1 MASIAGAVNEQQIRD
16 ALRQVSD
23 PDRKNDIVS
32 LGMVTG
38 LTVKDGHVAFAIEV
52 EPERGPRLEP
62 LRKAAEKA
70 VFDLPGVLSVTAVL
84 TAHRGGPQGSPGQS
98 PAAPPTGRP
107 GAAKV
112 AVPGVGSIVAVASGK
127 GGVGKSTTAVNLA
140 VALATQGRRVGM
152 LDADIYGPSQ
162 PRMMGL
168 AGRRPQSRDDKTLI
182 PLQSYGVKCMSIG
195 FMVAE
200 DTPMI
205 WRGPMVMGAIQQML
219 RDVEWGELDIL
230 VCDLPPGTGD
240 AQLTMAQQVPLTG
253 AVIVSTPQDIAL
265 LDARKGLNMFRKVDV
280 PVLGI
285 IENMSY
291 FLCPHCGERSDIFSH
306 GGARREAERL
316 GSEFL
321 GEVPLDIAIR
331 ETSDGGRPIVVAEP
345 GSPHAKTY
353 QAIAARV
360 WDKVGALLGDAKRQ
374 PPRIVIQ

>member
-1 MASIAGAVNEQQIRD
+1 MATSGGAVDEGQVLA
-16 ALRQVSD
+16 ALRQVAD
-23 PDRKNDIVS
+23 PDRQTDIVG
-32 LGMVTG
+32 LGMISG
-38 LTVKDGHVAFAIEV
+38 LTIKEGHVSFAIQV

-62 LRKAAEKA
+62 LRKAAEQV
-70 VFDLPGVLSVTAVL
+70 VFALPGVLSVTAVL
-84 TAHRGGPQGSPGQS
+84 TAHRGGATQQRP
-98 PAAPPTGRP
+98 PAGHAGHPAP
-107 GAAKV
+107 AK
-112 AVPGVGSIVAVASGK
+112 AQVPGIRSIVAVASGK

-140 VALATQGRRVGM
+140 LALGGGGLRVGL

-162 PRMMGL
+162 PRMMGIKGKP
-168 AGRRPQSRDDKTLI
+168 AATEERKLI
-182 PLQSYGVKCMSIG
+182 PMQNYGVKCMSIG
-195 FMVAE
+195 FMIAE

-205 WRGPMVMGAIQQML
+205 WRGPMVQGAINQML
-219 RDVEWGELDIL
+219 REVEWGELDIL
-230 VCDLPPGTGD
+230 VADLPPGTGD

-316 GSEFL
+316 ATEFL
-321 GEVPLDIAIR
+321 GEVPLDMAIR
-331 ETSDGGRPIVVAEP
+331 ETSDGGHPIVVSQPA
-345 GSPHAKTY
+345 SAHAKTY

-360 WDKVGALLGDAKRQ
+360 WDKTAAILGDTRRQ
-374 PPRIVIQ
+374 APRIVIQ

>member
-1 MASIAGAVNEQQIRD
+1 MASIGAVNEQQIRD
-16 ALRQVSD
+16 ALRQVAD
-23 PDRKNDIVS
+23 PDRKQDIVS
-32 LGMVTG
+32 LGMVSG
-38 LTVKDGHVAFAIEV
+38 LTLKDGHVAFAIEV

-84 TAHRGGPQGSPGQS
+84 TAHRGSPGGGPGQS
-98 PAAPPTGRP
+98 PAARP
-107 GAAKV
+107 GAPAGRAAKV
-112 AVPGVGSIVAVASGK
+112 LVPGVRSIIAVASGK
-127 GGVGKSTTAVNLA
+127 GGVGKSTTATNLA
-140 VALATQGRRVGM
+140 VALATQGHRVGM

-162 PRMMGL
+162 PRMMGIS
-168 AGRRPQSRDDKTLI
+168 GRPQARDDKTLI
-182 PLQSYGVKCMSIG
+182 PLQNYGVKCMSIG

-200 DTPMI
+200 DSPMI
-205 WRGPMVMGAIQQML
+205 WRGPMVTGAIQQML

-291 FLCPHCGERSDIFSH
+291 FLCPHCGERSEIFSH

-321 GEVPLDIAIR
+321 GEVPLDMAIR
-331 ETSDGGRPIVVAEP
+331 ETSDGGRPIVISQP
-345 GSPHAKTY
+345 DSPHAKTY
-353 QAIAARV
+353 QTIAARV
-360 WDKVGALLGDAKRQ
+360 WDKVATLLGDAKRQ

>member
-1 MASIAGAVNEQQIRD
+1 MASNGGPVTEGQVLETLRGVTD
-16 ALRQVSD
+16 AERG
-23 PDRKNDIVS
+23 NDIVG
-32 LGMVTG
+32 LGMVSG
-38 LTVKDGHVAFAIEV
+38 LTIKDGHVAFALEV

-70 VFDLPGVLSVTAVL
+70 VFALPGVLSVTAVL
-84 TAHRGGPQGSPGQS
+84 TAHRAGPAQS
-98 PAAPPTGRP
+98 PAQAPAGRA
-107 GAAKV
+107 GAGKAL
-112 AVPGVGSIVAVASGK
+112 VPGVRSIVAVASGK

-140 VALATQGRRVGM
+140 LALATRGRRVGI

-162 PRMMGL
+162 PRMMGIR
-168 AGRRPQSRDDKTLI
+168 GRPQTTGERTLI
-182 PLQSYGVKCMSIG
+182 PLENYGVKCMSIG

-219 RDVEWGELDIL
+219 RDVAWGELDIL
-230 VCDLPPGTGD
+230 VVDLPPGTGD

-285 IENMSY
+285 VENMSY
-291 FLCPHCGERSDIFSH
+291 FLCPHCGGRSDIFSH

-316 GSEFL
+316 GAEFL
-321 GEVPLDIAIR
+321 GEIPLDMAIR
-331 ETSDGGRPIVVAEP
+331 ETSDGGHPIVVAQP
-345 GSPHAKTY
+345 DSPHAKTY

-360 WDKVGALLGDAKRQ
+360 WDKVAATLGDVRRQ
-374 PPRIVIQ
+374 APRIVIQ

>member
-1 MASIAGAVNEQQIRD
+1 MASFGAATEQQILD
-16 ALRQVSD
+16 ALRQVAD
-23 PDRKNDIVS
+23 PDRKQDIVS
-32 LGMVTG
+32 LGMVSG
-38 LTVKDGHVAFAIEV
+38 LTLKDGHVAFAIEV
-52 EPERGPRLEP
+52 EPERGPRLES

-84 TAHRGGPQGSPGQS
+84 TAHRGGPARPQPGPAGAPSGS
-98 PAAPPTGRP
+98 PTGRT
-107 GAAKV
+107 AKIL
-112 AVPGVGSIVAVASGK
+112 VPSVRSIIAVASGK
-127 GGVGKSTTAVNLA
+127 GGVGKSTTATNLA
-140 VALATQGRRVGM
+140 VALATQGHRVGM

-162 PRMMGL
+162 PRMMGIS
-168 AGRRPQSRDDKTLI
+168 GRPQARDDKTLI
-182 PLQSYGVKCMSIG
+182 PLQNYGVKCMSIG

-219 RDVEWGELDIL
+219 RDVEWGELDVL

-316 GSEFL
+316 GSDFL
-321 GEVPLDIAIR
+321 GEVPLDMAIR
-331 ETSDGGRPIVVAEP
+331 ETSDGGRPIVVAQP
-345 GSPHAKTY
+345 DSPHAKTY

-360 WDKVGALLGDAKRQ
+360 WDKVAALLGDTKRQ